1 MFLEGYKMASRIFD
15 DEEVKK
21 IREEYKRG
29 KTLKQLAIKYFCCE
43 STIGNIVRC
52 SGAYAQ
58 NTREKG
64 GENGQIR
71 EVNNIT

>member
-1 MFLEGYKMASRIFD
+1 MASRIFD
-15 DEEVKK
+15 DEEANK
-21 IREEYKRG
+21 IREEYKKG

-58 NTREKG
+58 NGKPLEQCKKCPLRATFDPPK
-64 GENGQIR
+64 ENC
-71 EVNNIT
+71 E

>member
-1 MFLEGYKMASRIFD
+1 MASRIFD
-15 DEEVKK
+15 DEEANK
-21 IREEYKRG
+21 IREEYKKG

-64 GENGQIR
+64 GTKWQTR
-71 EVNNIT
+71 QYQTL